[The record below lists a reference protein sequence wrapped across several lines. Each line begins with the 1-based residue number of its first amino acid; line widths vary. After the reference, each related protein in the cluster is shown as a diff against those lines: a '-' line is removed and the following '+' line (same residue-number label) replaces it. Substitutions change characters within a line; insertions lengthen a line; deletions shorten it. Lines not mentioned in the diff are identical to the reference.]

1 MGLLLV
7 SSAIAAF
14 SSLAQADR
22 LETAI
27 VTQSGAQQVIMA
39 EGTVEAVKSSL
50 LAPQVAGSITLLN
63 VKAGDRVSAGQ
74 VLARID
80 TRIANQQAAA
90 SDAQVAAARAQ
101 LSAARQEYERKKRL
115 YEKQYISQA
124 ALERAESDYKTA
136 EAQTRAQLAQ
146 TGVSSVQAGLH
157 TLTAPY
163 AGLVAEVMAE
173 QGDMAMPGKP
183 LLAIYDSKVLR
194 AVVNVPQSQIASIVK
209 SGSIKLAIPA
219 ATESERNVTALDM
232 TILPTAD
239 AISNSV
245 KVRLALPQNLTTVSP
260 GMFVRA
266 MLPANV
272 GNVPGNMLVPAKAV
286 VQRSELSAVYVVD
299 SQGEPQLRQ
308 VRLGRRQGDAFEITA
323 GLQAGEKVALDPMA
337 AANFTT
343 KKLLKK

>member
-14 SSLAQADR
+14 SGPAQADR
-22 LETAI
+22 HDTAI
-27 VTQSGAQQVIMA
+27 VTQSGAQHVIMA

-101 LSAARQEYERKKRL
+101 LSAARQEYERKQRL

-163 AGLVAEVMAE
+163 AGVIAEVMVE

-183 LLAIYDSKVLR
+183 LLAIYDSKALR

-209 SGSIKLAIPA
+209 GGTIRLSIPA
-219 ATESERNVTALDM
+219 AAESERNITALDM

-245 KVRLALPQNLTTVSP
+245 KVRLGLPQNLTTVSP

-266 MLPANV
+266 TLPANV
-272 GNVPGNMLVPAKAV
+272 GNVAGNMLVPAKAV

-308 VRLGRRQGDAFEITA
+308 IRLGRRQGDAFEVTA

>member
-7 SSAIAAF
+7 SSGFAAF
-14 SSLAQADR
+14 SSPARADR
-22 LETAI
+22 LQTVI

-90 SDAQVAAARAQ
+90 SDAQVTAARAQ

-163 AGLVAEVMAE
+163 AAVVAEVMVE
-173 QGDMAMPGKP
+173 QGDMAMPGRP
-183 LLAIYDSKVLR
+183 LLAIYEPKALR

-209 SGSIKLAIPA
+209 GGIVKLEIPA
-219 ATESERNVTALDM
+219 ATETERNLTALDM

-245 KVRLALPQNLTTVSP
+245 KVRLSLPQNLTTVSP

-272 GNVPGNMLVPAKAV
+272 GNVSGNVLVPAKAV
-286 VQRSELSAVYVVD
+286 VQRSELFAVYVVD
-299 SQGEPQLRQ
+299 SRGEPQLRQ

-337 AANFTT
+337 AANFKT
-343 KKLLKK
+343 KKLLNK